1 MEEKFSFLL
10 FIISILDI
18 YCNYNVK
25 DIPQYH
31 KARIYSDTF
40 TILSILTPFL
50 LVIFLFITGCLLYCQ
65 LINNVHMHSCTVC
78 FTIITSILIIN
89 LSLGS
94 LIFQI
99 YSIYIYL
106 IKDGHNKIKS
116 RMIKFLMPLCLIS
129 IEIKIFFAVC
139 NLISSIK
146 NNNKSDSSENTEDL
160 TNTELIDQKEV

>member
-18 YCNYNVK
+18 YCNYNVQ

-129 IEIKIFFAVC
+129 IFIKIFFAVC

-146 NNNKSDSSENTEDL
+146 NNKKSDSSENTEDL

>member
-18 YCNYNVK
+18 YCNYNVQ

-116 RMIKFLMPLCLIS
+116 RMIKFFMPLCLIS

-160 TNTELIDQKEV
+160 TNNELIDQKEV

>member
-18 YCNYNVK
+18 YCNYNVQ

-116 RMIKFLMPLCLIS
+116 RMIKCLMPLCLIS
-129 IEIKIFFAVC
+129 IFIKIFFAVC

-160 TNTELIDQKEV
+160 TNNELIDQKEV

>member
-18 YCNYNVK
+18 YCNYNVQ

-116 RMIKFLMPLCLIS
+116 RMNKFLMPLCLIS
-129 IEIKIFFAVC
+129 IFIKIFFAVC